1 MAESR
6 LRNHV
11 RPFFG
16 DRPIERIGPADVRR
30 WQTQLAGRVGYDT
43 VTQCRSL
50 VRRILEYATDEGAI
64 EADPV
69 RKVPPPKR
77 RADPEMVFAEVKRR
91 ALTPE
96 EAGRLLACFPLF
108 WWDHVTTLLGTGIRF
123 GELAGLRRRRVHLT
137 RSVPILEVGPTR
149 YQAGRF
155 GSGFKPR
162 PKSDA
167 SIRPVPLAPLVVEA
181 IRRQLPSDS
190 APEALVFT
198 GPGGGSTVSRGTRT
212 VLSRHNFWR
221 TYQAAVGKLADP
233 VADLRP
239 TAIRTLKAL
248 RVDGGQTA
256 EQLATRLAEKG
267 RAVRLAT
274 VQRALEELAA
284 AGLVASASD
293 PQSRWSPLPTLRDP
307 LLDAVDLHGSHDFRH
322 TFATWLEDDG
332 IPARVIDEL
341 MGHEATGRGGQG
353 LGSAMGAHYRH
364 TTPEMAAR
372 VITAIDA
379 RLAVVLSVAEDALQ
393 TRRTRSSPSMF

>member
-1 MAESR
+1 
-6 LRNHV
+6 
-11 RPFFG
+11 
-16 DRPIERIGPADVRR
+16 
-30 WQTQLAGRVGYDT
+30 
-43 VTQCRSL
+43 
-50 VRRILEYATDEGAI
+50 
-64 EADPV
+64 
-69 RKVPPPKR
+69 
-77 RADPEMVFAEVKRR
+77 
-91 ALTPE
+91 
-96 EAGRLLACFPLF
+96 
-108 WWDHVTTLLGTGIRF
+108 
-123 GELAGLRRRRVHLT
+123 
-137 RSVPILEVGPTR
+137 
-149 YQAGRF
+149 
-155 GSGFKPR
+155 
-162 PKSDA
+162 
-167 SIRPVPLAPLVVEA
+167 
-181 IRRQLPSDS
+181 
-190 APEALVFT
+190 
-198 GPGGGSTVSRGTRT
+198 
-212 VLSRHNFWR
+212 
-221 TYQAAVGKLADP
+221 
-233 VADLRP
+233 
-239 TAIRTLKAL
+239 
-248 RVDGGQTA
+248 VDGGQTA